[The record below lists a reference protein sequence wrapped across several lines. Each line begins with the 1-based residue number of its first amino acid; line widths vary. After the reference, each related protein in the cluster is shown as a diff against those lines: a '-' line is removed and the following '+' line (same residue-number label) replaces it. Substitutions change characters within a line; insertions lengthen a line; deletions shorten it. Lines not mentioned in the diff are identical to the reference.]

1 MLKAARMRDND
12 QVSSVAPQD
21 PVVETAAALRPR
33 RLWLFGAVALLV
45 LGLDALSKALIVAH
59 LGELHAPVRILGGLI
74 YIDETRN
81 SGAAFS
87 VGAGATILFTAV
99 AVIVIGVILRVATRL
114 RSIGWAI
121 ALGLILG
128 GALGN
133 LMDRLFRAPG
143 VGRGHVV
150 DWISAFGPD
159 GAHWPIFNLA
169 DSAVC
174 CGAVLAA
181 ILVLIGIDFDGNR
194 RQRSA

>member
-1 MLKAARMRDND
+1 MRHNEP
-12 QVSSVAPQD
+12 VSSVAPDD
-21 PVVETAAALRPR
+21 PSVITAVPVRPR
-33 RLWLFGAVALLV
+33 RLWVFGVVAVLV
-45 LGLDALSKALIVAH
+45 LGLDLLSKALVVAR
-59 LGELHAPVRILGGLI
+59 LGEDHAPIRILGGAI
-74 YIDETRN
+74 YLDETRN

-87 VGAGATILFTAV
+87 VGAGSTILFTAV

-133 LMDRLFRAPG
+133 LMDRLFRAPA

-150 DWISAFGPD
+150 DWISLFGPD

-181 ILVLIGIDFDGNR
+181 ILVLVGIDFDGNR
-194 RQRSA
+194 RSRSA